1 MSKPAKPAAAAGEEK
16 PKSKKMLII
25 IVAVLVLVIGGAA
38 AFFLMGGSHH
48 EGEEEEVAKTEP
60 ASHPVFVSMEAFT
73 VNLQRE
79 EGDQFLQ
86 IGLTLKV
93 MDPKLEEEIKA
104 NLPEIRSKLLLLLS
118 SKRASEISSPEGKK
132 QLASEI
138 VEETNVVLGAG
149 ESHEEAPAKGK
160 KSKHAPKAKEGVED
174 VLFTSFIIQ

>member
-48 EGEEEEVAKTEP
+48 EEEEEAKVEP

-118 SKRASEISSPEGKK
+118 SKRASEISSPEGKR

-138 VEETNVVLGAG
+138 VEETNGVIGAG

-160 KSKHAPKAKEGVED
+160 KSKHAPKPKEGVED

>member
-1 MSKPAKPAAAAGEEK
+1 MSKAAKPAAAAGEEK
-16 PKSKKMLII
+16 PKSKKMMII
-25 IVAVLVLVIGGAA
+25 IIAVLVLVIAGAA
-38 AFFLMGGSHH
+38 GFFLMGNKH
-48 EGEEEEVAKTEP
+48 EDAEEEPKAEHA
-60 ASHPVFVSMEAFT
+60 AHPVFVTMEPFT

-86 IGLTLKV
+86 IGLSLKV
-93 MDPKLEEEIKA
+93 LDPKLEEEIKA
-104 NLPEIRSKLLLLLS
+104 NMPEIRSKLLLLLS
-118 SKRASEISSPEGKK
+118 SKRASELSTPEGKK

-160 KSKHAPKAKEGVED
+160 KSKHAPKPKEGVED

>member
-25 IVAVLVLVIGGAA
+25 IIAVLVLVVGGAA
-38 AFFLMGGSHH
+38 AFFLMGSKHDDA
-48 EGEEEEVAKTEP
+48 EEEAKVEP
-60 ASHPVFVSMEAFT
+60 AAHPVFVSMEAFT

-93 MDPKLEEEIKA
+93 LDPKLEEEIKA
-104 NLPEIRSKLLLLLS
+104 NMPEIRSKLLLLLS
-118 SKRASEISSPEGKK
+118 SKRASELSTPEGKK

-138 VEETNVVLGAG
+138 VDETNVVLGAG
-149 ESHEEAPAKGK
+149 ESHDEPPAKGK
-160 KSKHAPKAKEGVED
+160 KSKHAPKPKEGVDD